1 MNRREVLRG
10 GLLALVGLLGFKW
23 AEEWVTEEAPVLRR
37 WFEAD
42 ETLRTVGALLVY
54 LDGEEVAGQCTAIY
68 ASVYP
73 EVAVEGWCE
82 MRNDAWAC
90 DENGELITEFRRGRV
105 MWRPSSMPIWG
116 GTTPTTG
123 E

>member
-10 GLLALVGLLGFKW
+10 GLLALVGLLGFRWK
-23 AEEWVTEEAPVLRR
+23 EEWATEEEPILRR

-42 ETLRTVGALLVY
+42 ETLRTVGTLLVY
-54 LDGEEVAGQCTAIY
+54 LDGEEVAGQCVAIY

-82 MRNDAWAC
+82 MINDAWAY
-90 DENGELITEFRRGRV
+90 DENGELITEFRSGRV